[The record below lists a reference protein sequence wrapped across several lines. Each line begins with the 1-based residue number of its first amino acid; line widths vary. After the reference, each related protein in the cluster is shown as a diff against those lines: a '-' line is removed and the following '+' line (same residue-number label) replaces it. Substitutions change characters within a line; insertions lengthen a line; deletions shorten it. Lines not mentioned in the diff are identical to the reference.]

1 MLMDFK
7 TAYPDSYSTTKQYA
21 KENRSQ
27 MTDAEKLLWY
37 HLRQEKLGARFRRQ
51 HIIGDYIV
59 DFICLKQK
67 LIIEIDGGYHQET
80 TQQTED
86 KTRQNWL
93 ESMGYKVLR
102 FTNEDIFP

>member
-1 MLMDFK
+1 M
-7 TAYPDSYSTTKQYA
+7 
-21 KENRSQ
+21 
-27 MTDAEKLLWY
+27 
-37 HLRQEKLGARFRRQ
+37 
-51 HIIGDYIV
+51 IGDYIV

-86 KTRQNWL
+86 ITRQNWL

-102 FTNEDIFP
+102 FTNEDIFHDIESVITTINNNIDLPFKV

>member
-1 MLMDFK
+1 M
-7 TAYPDSYSTTKQYA
+7 
-21 KENRSQ
+21 
-27 MTDAEKLLWY
+27 
-37 HLRQEKLGARFRRQ
+37 RFRRQ

-93 ESMGYKVLR
+93 ESMGYKILR
-102 FTNEDIFP
+102 FTNEDIFHDIESVITTINNNIDLPFKV